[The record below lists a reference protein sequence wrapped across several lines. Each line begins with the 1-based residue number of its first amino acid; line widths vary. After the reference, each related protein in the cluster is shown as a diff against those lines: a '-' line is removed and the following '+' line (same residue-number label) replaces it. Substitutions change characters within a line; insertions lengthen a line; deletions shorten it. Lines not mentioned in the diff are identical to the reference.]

1 MKTSLKL
8 LLPILSA
15 AILAACGGGGN
26 DNFDDRVGLAPP
38 KVRLVHA
45 IPAAGAV
52 TLNRNGSAFSTATT
66 GLAYKGASA
75 YAETGTSSD
84 LWVVRTVAAPSVDV
98 GSVTFNADTGHKY
111 TFIAIP
117 DTSPVTSLQMID
129 DPFNKSLVSDNA
141 HVRVFNAALNA
152 TNVDVYLT
160 ATTTDINTVAPTFAA
175 VGYKRAAPATGS
187 DALEAEGG
195 AYLLR
200 ITAAGS
206 KTPIFTAPV
215 TLAKNADWLLL
226 PIPASATPNDVKVLV
241 VQADA
246 ATPALELTNTP

>member
-1 MKTSLKL
+1 MKTSLKI

-45 IPAAGAV
+45 IPAAGTV
-52 TLNRNGSAFSTATT
+52 SLLRNGTAFSGATS
-66 GLAYKGASA
+66 GVAYKGASA

-84 LWVVRTVAAPSVDV
+84 LWVVRTDAAPQVDV

-111 TFIAIP
+111 TFVAIP
-117 DTSPVTSLQMID
+117 DTNPVTSLQMID
-129 DPFNKSLVSDNA
+129 DPYNKSLTSDNA

-152 TNVDVYLT
+152 NNVDVYLT
-160 ATTTDINTVAPTFAA
+160 PTTTDINTVNPTFAA
-175 VGYKRAAPATGS
+175 VGYKRAMPATGS
-187 DALEAEGG
+187 DSLEAEGG
-195 AYLLR
+195 DYLLR
-200 ITAAGS
+200 ITTAGT
-206 KTPIFTAPV
+206 KTVIFRSPV

-226 PIPASATPNDVKVLV
+226 PIPASVAPNNIKVLV
-241 VQADA
+241 VQSDSG
-246 ATPALELTNTP
+246 TPSLELTNTP